1 MIHVYIFTTFC
12 ISLQPEGLG
21 STVRDR
27 LDHPVV
33 HISMEDAKAFCT
45 WTGKRLPTENE
56 WEFAA
61 RGGLQGEIWDR
72 SPKWKWDPYPK
83 WDSMVRGGLKCKRGL
98 KDKSGIGLLLEK
110 YGTPVGKRGNPGWN
124 GNWKI
129 EKRFYIMYTYMVRGE
144 FQVEWENQG
153 WEGRLK
159 DERGNSRVGL
169 GL

>member
-1 MIHVYIFTTFC
+1 MIHILTTFC

-110 YGTPVGKRGNPGWN
+110 YGTPVGKRESRM
-124 GNWKI
+124 K
-129 EKRFYIMYTYMVRGE
+129 
-144 FQVEWENQG
+144 WE
-153 WEGRLK
+153 LK
-159 DERGNSRVGL
+159 DWEEILHNVHVHGERGISGWVGEPRL
-169 GL
+169 RGKT